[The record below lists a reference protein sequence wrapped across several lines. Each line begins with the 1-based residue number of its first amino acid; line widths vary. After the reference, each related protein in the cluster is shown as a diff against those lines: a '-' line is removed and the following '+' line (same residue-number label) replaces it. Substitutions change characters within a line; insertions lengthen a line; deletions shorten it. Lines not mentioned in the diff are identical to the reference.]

1 VVVVHNSELLS
12 ETNDSTGTSGLQL
25 VSELLEH
32 SCASL
37 GSSGWGSSNLT
48 TEDFRSE
55 LFVVQTSTSVF
66 IIKIVK
72 SIQILFGGDHDS
84 NLLASFGELIWLD
97 GSVVIQI
104 KVFEALKKNGFLILS
119 SV

>member
-1 VVVVHNSELLS
+1 MV
-12 ETNDSTGTSGLQL
+12 TY
-25 VSELLEH
+25 
-32 SCASL
+32 
-37 GSSGWGSSNLT
+37 
-48 TEDFRSE
+48 
-55 LFVVQTSTSVF
+55 
-66 IIKIVK
+66 
-72 SIQILFGGDHDS
+72 LFGGDHDS